1 MPPASSR
8 VRGNGLA
15 GLLFENVDAAADARP
30 FAHHR
35 GLGAEK
41 NGRRSERPCE
51 RLALRRAKGESVSQ
65 DNSMRT
71 SPEAGLE
78 PVTFPSGMV

>member
-15 GLLFENVDAAADARP
+15 GLLLENVDAAANARP

-35 GLGAEK
+35 GLGQLLLFTVL
-41 NGRRSERPCE
+41 SFM
-51 RLALRRAKGESVSQ
+51 RAPQQSIVTSQ
-65 DNSMRT
+65 RAV
-71 SPEAGLE
+71 PV
-78 PVTFPSGMV
+78 PVTVVLLL